1 MLILLILS
9 LLLLSGVVI
18 FIFQNP
24 NPVVVHFLM
33 WQFEGSLALL
43 LLLTFIFGIITCL
56 LTAIPLML
64 RRKTKNLSDKQK
76 EEMQNQS

>member
-1 MLILLILS
+1 MLILSILS
-9 LLLLSGVVI
+9 LLLLLGVVI

-24 NPVVVHFLM
+24 NPVIVYFLT

-56 LTAIPLML
+56 LAAIPLML
-64 RRKTKNLSDKQK
+64 RKKPKSLPEKEK
-76 EEMQNQS
+76 EERRNPL